1 MKAHRVE
8 QNRKNA
14 VAALAMTSPEFGQLN
29 SDDDPHGDIDCV
41 RSRAMSDWAVK
52 ERRSGFL
59 EEVVNDAFKIDTNR
73 GIAKKMMVDII
84 ETMKTMVD
92 QIESDHKAT
101 QRVTNVMQTQT
112 LISLLLAAVIIYM
125 HSTRTNLVVVNQSFL
140 STFIVVIA
148 GFAIITAIFGF
159 RVKKTKSHPSDE
171 MVGQKLQDLLDK
183 ARAANN
189 LLRETGNADEVESK
203 SGDSRASDDLH
214 RLPLDQFQE
223 PAAEDFM
230 IRSTTYM
237 VDHKKVKSQ
246 SALFKLIA
254 VDLVE
259 TSHNMQNLA
268 SHPENRVALAYARGG
283 EKTFTLIYN
292 FMIPGPPFLSFSAY
306 WKVDL
311 DLVNADTP
319 FGRIAKPFFFGD
331 SDEFRDNRFKFIPK
345 VVEGNFAIKM
355 AIKDTPTLMGHKL
368 KQYYHRTDHY
378 LEIDV
383 DISSSAVARN
393 VTGLVLGYAK
403 TLEIHMALVLQGE
416 TEDELPEVVMG
427 TCSARH
433 VDLFSATELES
444 HKEHGYID

>member
-1 MKAHRVE
+1 
-8 QNRKNA
+8 
-14 VAALAMTSPEFGQLN
+14 
-29 SDDDPHGDIDCV
+29 
-41 RSRAMSDWAVK
+41 
-52 ERRSGFL
+52 
-59 EEVVNDAFKIDTNR
+59 
-73 GIAKKMMVDII
+73 
-84 ETMKTMVD
+84 
-92 QIESDHKAT
+92 
-101 QRVTNVMQTQT
+101 
-112 LISLLLAAVIIYM
+112 M
-125 HSTRTNLVVVNQSFL
+125 HSTGTNLVVVNQSFL
-140 STFIVVIA
+140 STFIVIIA

-159 RVKKTKSHPSDE
+159 RVKKTKSHTADE